1 MNNNI
6 FPQFEKLIKQFLN
19 YLNFEK
25 GLSENTLVS
34 YKNDIRNYLIF
45 ITANNI
51 NETRNI
57 THHHISNFIFH
68 LYELGLSDTTRLR
81 YISSIRSFHKYLLL
95 NKTISFDVT
104 EKVEL
109 PKHRKA
115 LPEVLTINEINKFI
129 NSIDTSTATGIRDRA
144 MVEILYACGLRV
156 SELCNLSK
164 KNIIWD
170 YEIIRVIGKGSKERI
185 VPIGHSALFWLN
197 KYINEARIK
206 LSSFNKSEDFLF
218 LNHRGKKLSRMGIW
232 KILQKYAVSFEFQ
245 NKIHPHIFRHSFATH
260 LLEGGADLRAVQ
272 EMLGHSDISTTQI
285 YTHLDKEFLKEVH
298 RLYHPK
304 A

>member
-1 MNNNI
+1 M
-6 FPQFEKLIKQFLN
+6 
-19 YLNFEK
+19 
-25 GLSENTLVS
+25 
-34 YKNDIRNYLIF
+34 
-45 ITANNI
+45 
-51 NETRNI
+51 
-57 THHHISNFIFH
+57 
-68 LYELGLSDTTRLR
+68 
-81 YISSIRSFHKYLLL
+81 LL

-197 KYINEARIK
+197 KYLDEARIK
-206 LSSFNKSEDFLF
+206 LSSINKSEDFY
-218 LNHRGKKLSRMGIW
+218 SSI
-232 KILQKYAVSFEFQ
+232 IVEETLQNGYLEDFAKYAVPFEIQ
-245 NKIHPHIFRHSFATH
+245 NKIHPHIFRHSFANH

-285 YTHLDKEFLKEVH
+285 YTHLDKNFSRGTQALPSEGMILI
-298 RLYHPK
+298 
-304 A
+304 